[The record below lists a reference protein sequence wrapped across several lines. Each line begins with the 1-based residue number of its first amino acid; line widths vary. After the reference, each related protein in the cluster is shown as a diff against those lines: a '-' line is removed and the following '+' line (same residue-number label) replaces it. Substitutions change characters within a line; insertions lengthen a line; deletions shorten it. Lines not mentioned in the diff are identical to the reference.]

1 MMHDHTAVLAASRDL
16 LGSTTDFLDA
26 LVRFGSISGDEGP
39 CMHWLADRFADVADV
54 GETVPVPEDI
64 VDDPDY
70 SFRLGDSPY
79 SDRPNVRTMMRGDG
93 SGRSVILNAHADVVP
108 PSPGQVRPFDP
119 RIEDG
124 VMYGRGTSDDKGQI
138 AVVMHLFNLMNA
150 FGVRPRGDVT
160 AHLVIEEETGGNGTL
175 AFVRDGCAAD
185 CCLNL
190 EPAENKVLAAIRGAV
205 WFRCEI
211 EGRAGHSGAAG
222 TTVSALEMA
231 IKAMQII
238 ESYHDEVL
246 AATHGDIPLFLAHKN
261 PMPVTFGRLDAGTW
275 PAMAP
280 PEAVLEGVFG
290 LLTTPKEEVMRE
302 IESRVR
308 AGDPWLA
315 DHVTFTFPY
324 RHDTSTVSPD
334 HELVTT
340 LLDSYDDAGMT
351 TSVGSAPYSSDAWF
365 YSSML
370 GIPTVVTGCGSIT
383 DGHTAGESVILDDI
397 THEAAVLFRFIER
410 WSGFR
415 PA

>member
-1 MMHDHTAVLAASRDL
+1 MR
-16 LGSTTDFLDA
+16 
-26 LVRFGSISGDEGP
+26 
-39 CMHWLADRFADVADV
+39 WLAERFAEVSDVS
-54 GETVPVPEDI
+54 ETVKVPEEI

-70 SFRLGDSPY
+70 SFRLGDRPY
-79 SDRPNVRTMMRGDG
+79 SGRPNVRAVMRGDS

-119 RIEDG
+119 RVEDG
-124 VMYGRGTSDDKGQI
+124 VMSGRGTSDDKGQI
-138 AVVMHLFNLMNA
+138 AAIMLLFELMNK

-160 AHLVIEEETGGNGTL
+160 AHIVIEEETGGNGTL
-175 AFVRDGCAAD
+175 ALVREGAAAD

-190 EPAENKVLAAIRGAV
+190 EPAENRVLASIRGAV
-205 WFRCEI
+205 WFRCVI

-231 IKAMQII
+231 VKVMRII
-238 ESYHDEVL
+238 QTYHDELL
-246 AATHGDIPLFLAHKN
+246 AATHGDDPLFLAHDN
-261 PMPVTFGRLDAGTW
+261 PMPVTFGRLEAGTW

-290 LLTTPKEEVMRE
+290 LLSTPKEEVKLE
-302 IESRVR
+302 IERRVR

-315 DHVTFTFPY
+315 DHVVFTFPY

-334 HELVTT
+334 HEMVTT
-340 LLDSYDDAGMT
+340 LLDAYEDTGI
-351 TSVGSAPYSSDAWF
+351 TSGVGAATYSSDAWF
-365 YSSML
+365 YSTML
-370 GIPTVVTGCGSIT
+370 GIPTVATGCGSIT
-383 DGHTAGESVILDDI
+383 DGHTAGESVVLDDI
-397 THEAAVLFRFIER
+397 TREAAVLFRFIER

>member
-1 MMHDHTAVLAASRDL
+1 MNDPTTVLAASRDL
-16 LGSTTDFLDA
+16 IGRTTDFLDT
-26 LVRFGSISGDEGP
+26 LVRFESISGDEGS
-39 CMHWLADRFADVADV
+39 CMRWLAERFSDVADV
-54 GETVPVPEDI
+54 SETVPVPEEI

-70 SFRLGDSPY
+70 SFRLGDRPY
-79 SDRPNVRTMMRGDG
+79 RERPNVRAVVRGDG

-119 RIEDG
+119 RVKDG
-124 VMYGRGTSDDKGQI
+124 AMHGRGTCDDKGQI
-138 AVVMHLFNLMNA
+138 AVVMLLFELMNK

-175 AFVRDGCAAD
+175 ALVREGGVAD

-190 EPAENKVLAAIRGAV
+190 EPAENRVLASIRGAV
-205 WFRCEI
+205 WFMCVI

-231 IKAMQII
+231 VKVMRII
-238 ESYHDEVL
+238 QAYHDELL
-246 AATHGDIPLFLAHKN
+246 AATHGDDPLFLAHEN
-261 PMPVTFGRLDAGTW
+261 PMPVTFGRLEAGTW

-302 IESRVR
+302 IERRVR

-315 DHVTFTFPY
+315 DHVAFTFPY
-324 RHDTSTVSPD
+324 RHDTSTVPPD
-334 HELVTT
+334 HEVVTT
-340 LLDSYDDAGMT
+340 LLDAYDDTDVPSA
-351 TSVGSAPYSSDAWF
+351 VGAATYSSDAWF
-365 YSSML
+365 YSTML
-370 GIPTVVTGCGSIT
+370 GIPTVTTGCGSIT
-383 DGHTAGESVILDDI
+383 DGHTAGENVVLDDI
-397 THEAAVLFRFIER
+397 IREAAVLFRFIER